1 MCGPVVVEQD
11 VVGIHST
18 ASQPHW
24 WFAFAMFASRDPFFI
39 LHLVQFHADDCHK
52 RGDMSD
58 MAADQCRTLLSV
70 STMKTN

>member
-1 MCGPVVVEQD
+1 MVVEQD
-11 VVGIHST
+11 VVDIHST

-24 WFAFAMFASRDPFFI
+24 WFAFAMFAFRDPFFI
-39 LHLVQFHADDCHK
+39 LHLVQFHADDCYK